1 MVHQRR
7 RFGNWGEEAAV
18 RYLEN
23 RDMRSWTGTTGAV
36 GEKSTSLPGTGEC
49 WPLWK

>member
-18 RYLEN
+18 RYLEKQGYEILDRN
-23 RDMRSWTGTTGAV
+23 YRSSW
-36 GEKSTSLPGTGEC
+36 GEITSLPGTGEC